1 MRTLARRFN
10 HLYGETFV
18 VPEVMIPPTGAR
30 VMALDAPE
38 EKMSKSS
45 PRPSSYVAILDDPDT
60 IRKKIRR
67 AKTDSGTEI
76 QATPEKPAI
85 TNLLDV
91 YSAMSGK
98 LVAEIE
104 VEYEGK
110 GYGDLKT
117 DLAEVVVEGLA
128 PVRDRAYELLD
139 NPTELDDLLESGA
152 RRASEAARPVLESAW
167 AKLGLD

>member
-1 MRTLARRFN
+1 
-10 HLYGETFV
+10 
-18 VPEVMIPPTGAR
+18 
-30 VMALDAPE
+30 
-38 EKMSKSS
+38 
-45 PRPSSYVAILDDPDT
+45 
-60 IRKKIRR
+60 
-67 AKTDSGTEI
+67 
-76 QATPEKPAI
+76 
-85 TNLLDV
+85 
-91 YSAMSGK
+91 MSGK
-98 LVAEIE
+98 PVAEIE

>member
-1 MRTLARRFN
+1 MRKGSRGRGSWAAPR
-10 HLYGETFV
+10 GE
-18 VPEVMIPPTGAR
+18 
-30 VMALDAPE
+30 
-38 EKMSKSS
+38 
-45 PRPSSYVAILDDPDT
+45 PDT
-60 IRKKIRR
+60 TRKKIRR
-67 AKTDSGTEI
+67 AKTDWGTGI
-76 QATPEKPAI
+76 QAPRERPAI

-98 LVAEIE
+98 PVVEIE